1 MGEPVAPG
9 PHVRSLTRS
18 LRAPPAALWPLL
30 ADTARFNEAF
40 GLPKHQIVETPR
52 PDGSVEFR
60 GRLKKGWLRLEWIEQ
75 PVNWVTEQW
84 FEHRRDFVGGPFR
97 SLNAALRMTPEGA
110 GCRVD
115 YSLEVVPRG
124 LLGRLLAGRVARSG
138 LANAD
143 QAMSNAEARAL
154 GQRDSVFDYTPPA
167 VAAPQRQRVER
178 LVERIEASGHG
189 HGLAARLAGEIL
201 SQQEV
206 DLVRL
211 RPLALARRWQ
221 VKARDAVELCLQ
233 GTRDGLLTLKWSL
246 LCPRCRVGKLNVGAL
261 DELPTGAHC
270 PSCNIDYDR
279 DFARN
284 VELAFE
290 PAPAVRAIT
299 QGEYCLFGPMSVAHV
314 KLQVRLEP
322 GESRRLPCRL
332 APGPYRVRTLEPG
345 PQLDIEAAGPLPRL
359 VATGTAIE
367 ADDVSPDEASPD
379 EASPD
384 EVCLENRAAR
394 PLTLVIEERAW
405 VADALTAERAA
416 TFQAFRDLFSEQVLR
431 PGDEVAV
438 KHVTLMFTDL
448 RASTALYGRIGDA
461 KAYTLVRD
469 HFAFLTR
476 LVREHD
482 GAIVKTIGDAIMAA
496 FSSPADGVRAALAIQ
511 RAVGEFNRAHGEA
524 LAIKLGLHGG
534 PCIAVTLN
542 QRLDYFGTT
551 ANLAARLGNES
562 GGEDVVL
569 SAPLAADPEVRQV
582 IAGIPAT
589 SEAAKLKGFDAPVA
603 FLRLTP

>member
-1 MGEPVAPG
+1 MGEAVAPSA
-9 PHVRSLTRS
+9 HTRTLTRN
-18 LRAPPAALWPLL
+18 LRVPPAAIWPLL

-40 GLPKHQIVETPR
+40 GLPKHQITETPR
-52 PDGSVEFR
+52 ADGSVEFR
-60 GRLKKGWLRLEWIEQ
+60 GRLKQGWLRLEWIEV
-75 PVNWVTEQW
+75 PVNWVTDQW

-97 SLNAALRMTPEGA
+97 SLTAQLRLTPEAG

-115 YSLEVVPRG
+115 YRLEVVPRG
-124 LLGRLLAGRVARSG
+124 LLGRLIAGKVVKGG
-138 LANAD
+138 LAKAGK
-143 QAMSNAEARAL
+143 AMASAEAKAL
-154 GQRDSVFDYTPPA
+154 GQRDSAFDYRPPP
-167 VAAPQRQRVER
+167 VAAATRQRIAG

-189 HGLAARLAGEIL
+189 HGLARRLAGEIL
-201 SQQEV
+201 ERQEV

-211 RPLALARRWQ
+211 RPLALAQRWQ

-233 GTRDGLLTLKWSL
+233 ATRDGLLTLKWSL
-246 LCPRCRVGKLNVGAL
+246 LCPRCRVGKVNVGAL
-261 DELPTGAHC
+261 DQLPTGAHC
-270 PSCNIDYDR
+270 PSCNIDYER

-290 PAPAVRAIT
+290 PAPAVRAISE
-299 QGEYCLFGPMSVAHV
+299 GEYCLFGPMSVAHV
-314 KLQVRLEP
+314 KLQLRLEP

-345 PQLDIEAAGPLPRL
+345 PQLDIEVGAALPRL
-359 VATGTAIE
+359 TATGAAITAGEPAPPGE
-367 ADDVSPDEASPD
+367 AWM
-379 EASPD
+379 
-384 EVCLENRAAR
+384 ENRAR
-394 PLTLVIEERAW
+394 LPLTLVIEERAW
-405 VADALTAERAA
+405 VAEALTAERAT

-438 KHVTLMFTDL
+438 RHVTLMFTDL

-461 KAYTLVRD
+461 RAYTLVRD

-482 GAIVKTIGDAIMAA
+482 GAVVKTIGDAIMAA

-511 RAVGEFNRAHGEA
+511 GAVETFNRAHGEL

-562 GGEDVVL
+562 SGEDVVI
-569 SAPLAADPEVRQV
+569 SAALAADPEVQDV
-582 IAGIPAT
+582 IAGIAAT
-589 SEAAKLKGFDAPVA
+589 SEAARLKGFPEPVA
-603 FLRLTP
+603 FLRLAPPRRAT

>member
-60 GRLKKGWLRLEWIEQ
+60 GRLKKGWMRLEWIEQ

-124 LLGRLLAGRVARSG
+124 LLGRLLAGRVARAG

-379 EASPD
+379 E
-384 EVCLENRAAR
+384 VCLENRAAR

>member
-124 LLGRLLAGRVARSG
+124 LLGRLLAGRVARAG

-379 EASPD
+379 E
-384 EVCLENRAAR
+384 VCLENRAAR

>member
-1 MGEPVAPG
+1 MGEA
-9 PHVRSLTRS
+9 RARTLTRR
-18 LRAPPAALWPLL
+18 LAVPPAAIWPLL
-30 ADTARFNEAF
+30 ADTGRFNEAF
-40 GLPKHQIVETPR
+40 GVPKHQIIETPR

-60 GRLKKGWLRLEWIEQ
+60 GLMKKGPLRLEWLEV
-75 PVNWVTEQW
+75 PVNWVTDQW
-84 FEHRRDFVGGPFR
+84 FEHRRDFLRGPLK
-97 SLNAALRMTPEGA
+97 SLTATLSLTPEDG

-115 YSLEVVPRG
+115 YALAVEPRG
-124 LLGRLLAGRVARSG
+124 LLGHLLAGRIAKAGMENAAR
-138 LANAD
+138 AIA
-143 QAMSNAEARAL
+143 NAEAKAKGERETIFDYRPPAQAPAV
-154 GQRDSVFDYTPPA
+154 GQRVG
-167 VAAPQRQRVER
+167 R

-189 HGLAARLAGEIL
+189 HGLAARLAREIATG
-201 SQQEV
+201 QEV

-221 VKARDAVELCLQ
+221 VKPREAVELCLQ
-233 GTRDGLLTLKWSL
+233 STREGLLSLKWSL
-246 LCPRCRVGKLNVGAL
+246 LCPRCRVGKVNVTAL
-261 DELPTGAHC
+261 DELPSGAHC
-270 PSCNIDYDR
+270 PSCNIDYER

-290 PAPAVRAIT
+290 PAAAVRPID

-314 KLQVRLEP
+314 KLQIRLAP
-322 GESRRLPCRL
+322 GETRRLPCRL

-345 PQLDIEAAGPLPRL
+345 PQADIEVEERLPEL
-359 VATGTAIE
+359 LLTGESVATGELAP
-367 ADDVSPDEASPD
+367 AG
-379 EASPD
+379 
-384 EVCLENRAAR
+384 EVALANRSGR
-394 PLTLVIEERAW
+394 TLTLVIEERAW
-405 VADALTAERAA
+405 IADALTAERAA

-461 KAYTLVRD
+461 RAYTLVRD

-476 LVREHD
+476 LIREHD

-496 FSSPADGVRAALAIQ
+496 FANPADGVRAALAIQ
-511 RAVGEFNRAHGEA
+511 RAVGAFNAAHGEV

-551 ANLAARLGNES
+551 ANLAARLGSES
-562 GGEDVVL
+562 QGEDVVL
-569 SAPLAADPEVRQV
+569 SDALARDPEVRTV
-582 IAGIPAT
+582 IAGIAAT
-589 SEAAKLKGFDAPVA
+589 SEAAKLKGFDQPVA
-603 FLRLTP
+603 FLRLVP

>member
-1 MGEPVAPG
+1 MGDPLA
-9 PHVRSLTRS
+9 RTLTRS

-40 GLPKHQIVETPR
+40 GLPKHQIIETPR

-60 GRLKKGWLRLEWIEQ
+60 GRLKKGWLRLEWLEV

-97 SLNAALRMTPEGA
+97 SLTAALRMTPEGG

-115 YSLEVVPRG
+115 YSLEVAPRG
-124 LLGRLLAGRVARSG
+124 LLGRLLAGKVVKAG
-138 LANAD
+138 LANAAR
-143 QAMSNAEARAL
+143 AMSNAEAKAL
-154 GQRDSVFDYTPPA
+154 GQRDSVFDYRPPP
-167 VAAPQRQRVER
+167 VAAPQRRRVES

-189 HGLAARLAGEIL
+189 HGLAARLADEIL
-201 SQQEV
+201 SRQEV

-290 PAPAVRAIT
+290 PAPAVRAIS

-314 KLQVRLEP
+314 KLQLRLAP

-345 PQLDIEAAGPLPRL
+345 PQRDIEVAEALPHL
-359 VATGTAIE
+359 VATGAAIE
-367 ADDVSPDEASPD
+367 AGAPAGADEAW
-379 EASPD
+379 
-384 EVCLENRAAR
+384 LENRADR
-394 PLTLVIEERAW
+394 TLTLVIEERAW
-405 VADALTAERAA
+405 VADALTAERAT

-461 KAYTLVRD
+461 RAYTLVRD

-511 RAVGEFNRAHGEA
+511 RAVGDFNRAHGEA

-551 ANLAARLGNES
+551 ANLAARLGSES

-569 SAPLAADPEVRQV
+569 SAPLAADPEVQQV
-582 IAGIPAT
+582 IAGIPAS